1 MTTFLSN
8 RDIYTSVVCGIVP
21 QARERLWI
29 ATADIKDMYVD
40 AIAAERSEGRAKRG
54 DSRGASRVPSGRD
67 MVPFLEVLDGMVK
80 RGVEVRL
87 IHAKDPGPNWRDDF
101 DRYPD
106 LWTGMERMLCP
117 RVHFKCIIVDGV
129 KAYFGSANLTGAGMG
144 AKSEKKR
151 NFENGVLTDDPALVE
166 PLVEQFDSVW
176 RNAPAAKPSGSPTS
190 AARSFRVA
198 KVARGCATFAAIAGG
213 ANIVP
218 ITDPVV

>member
-21 QARERLWI
+21 QTMEWLWI

-40 AIAAERSEGRAKRG
+40 SGGRE
-54 DSRGASRVPSGRD
+54 

-101 DRYPD
+101 DRYPA
-106 LWTGMERMLCP
+106 LWTAMERMLCP

-176 RNAPAAKPSGSPTS
+176 RNAPAAKPLGSLTS
-190 AARSFRVA
+190 TARSFAKQSRKRV
-198 KVARGCATFAAIAGG
+198 RDFCRDCGRRDFCG
-213 ANIVP
+213 
-218 ITDPVV
+218 DPAV